1 MVTCGYIAN
10 ENNQRPEDCENAGE
24 RDEAGDMEGE
34 KLDKERKT
42 ERELWKS
49 WRRGKMMKKN
59 RRKKEMGIEWV
70 TVGIVGSVQVGGME
84 GEKETEKR

>member
-1 MVTCGYIAN
+1 
-10 ENNQRPEDCENAGE
+10 
-24 RDEAGDMEGE
+24 MEGE

-70 TVGIVGSVQVGGME
+70 TVGIVGSIQVGGME
-84 GEKETEKR
+84 GEKETEKRQRDKNVKWCSRDLATVIL